1 VARGTL
7 MDFLTEFRGQESAPA
22 GPWVPLPDVE
32 AAEGLPP
39 AMPLP
44 GAPVPRPS
52 AAPVFS
58 AIAAPNPVPPVV
70 GTSRRSLD
78 FRQLLRDLP
87 EYRARLFAFL
97 SFSWVEAWLDTPVE
111 NPLATASMFLGLAS
125 IVLPILA
132 VPSVIM
138 ARVCLRRLPLEPW
151 RKGKA
156 RAVTGIVASAVLAP
170 ISLVIWIS
178 VL

>member
-1 VARGTL
+1 
-7 MDFLTEFRGQESAPA
+7 M
-22 GPWVPLPDVE
+22 
-32 AAEGLPP
+32 
-39 AMPLP
+39 
-44 GAPVPRPS
+44 
-52 AAPVFS
+52 
-58 AIAAPNPVPPVV
+58 
-70 GTSRRSLD
+70 
-78 FRQLLRDLP
+78 
-87 EYRARLFAFL
+87 AFL

-111 NPLATASMFLGLAS
+111 NPLATSAMFLGLAS

-156 RAVTGIVASAVLAP
+156 RAITGIVASAILAP
-170 ISLVIWIS
+170 ISLAIWIS